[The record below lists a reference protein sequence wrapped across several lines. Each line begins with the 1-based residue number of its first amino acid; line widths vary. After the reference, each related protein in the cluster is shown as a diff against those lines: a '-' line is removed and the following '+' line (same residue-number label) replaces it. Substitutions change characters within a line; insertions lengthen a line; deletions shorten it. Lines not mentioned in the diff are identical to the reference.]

1 VNGVIFERILVIEVP
16 SAQQGAL
23 HLHVDIDT
31 LLNFF
36 IYVLKARDMPI
47 DNFFNRDIVSIKDF
61 SRQDLEFIFNCT
73 DRVSALGQNQK
84 TELGKGR
91 TLGYIFYEPS
101 TRTRMSFEAAMASL
115 GGSSIGIFDSKS
127 SSVEKGESLA
137 DTIRIMDLYSDVI
150 VLRHPLDGS
159 SRFAAELSENP
170 LINAGSGSEEHPTQA
185 MLDLYTI
192 LKEKGR
198 IDGLSIGIV
207 GDLKYGRTVY
217 SLIYGLANY
226 NVDVHLISPPTLT
239 IRKESIYDMEK
250 KKLKMYEHYELEDK
264 ILTKLD
270 VIYVTRIQKERFP
283 DLQEYEK
290 VKGTYTIDSNTLLK
304 TKPDVSIMHPMPR
317 MQEISHSVDNTKN
330 AVYFRQA
337 AYGKVLRAALLAL
350 VLNENAI

>member
-1 VNGVIFERILVIEVP
+1 
-16 SAQQGAL
+16 
-23 HLHVDIDT
+23 
-31 LLNFF
+31 
-36 IYVLKARDMPI
+36 MPI
-47 DNFFNRDIVSIKDF
+47 ENFFNRDIVSIKDF

-73 DRVSALGQNQK
+73 DRVSGLRQNQK

-115 GGSSIGIFDSKS
+115 GGISIGIFDSKS

-159 SRFAAELSENP
+159 SRFAAELSENHV
-170 LINAGSGSEEHPTQA
+170 INAGSGSEEHPTQA

-198 IDGLSIGIV
+198 IDGLSVGIV

-217 SLIYGLANY
+217 SLLYGLANY

-239 IRKESIYDMEK
+239 IRKESIYDIEK
-250 KKLKMYEHYELEDK
+250 QKLKMYEHYELEDK

-290 VKGTYTIDSNTLLK
+290 VKGTYSIDSNTLRK
-304 TKPDVSIMHPMPR
+304 TKADVSIMHPMPR

-330 AVYFRQA
+330 AVYFKQA
-337 AYGKVLRAALLAL
+337 AYGKKLRAALLAL
-350 VLNENAI
+350 VLNENAV